1 MLNACER
8 RLALSY
14 LANMLSRLDRAR
26 TAGQNLAEWLE
37 ENAPLIVHGGRPIER
52 MRKTASTAAVSAEN
66 WRATGLPQLEDGTR
80 GRCRASGR

>member
-26 TAGQNLAEWLE
+26 TAGENLAEWLE
-37 ENAPLIVHGGRPIER
+37 ENAPLIARGFGRELAR
-52 MRKTASTAAVSAEN
+52 Y
-66 WRATGLPQLEDGTR
+66 GTCQR
-80 GRCRASGR
+80 L